1 MLELKFQATDKQSMA
16 DDLVS
21 KAKELRAEAHGDR
34 PLPKVWRVGMRIRYI
49 THSQWGWDKGTTG
62 VIIRTREEYRGKPAA
77 EYQVFYTNSTGE
89 DHPSL
94 WTTPDD
100 VELIPEDDKS
110 ET

>member
-21 KAKELRAEAHGDR
+21 KAKE
-34 PLPKVWRVGMRIRYI
+34 LPKVWRVGMRIRYI

-100 VELIPEDDKS
+100 VELIPEDDKN